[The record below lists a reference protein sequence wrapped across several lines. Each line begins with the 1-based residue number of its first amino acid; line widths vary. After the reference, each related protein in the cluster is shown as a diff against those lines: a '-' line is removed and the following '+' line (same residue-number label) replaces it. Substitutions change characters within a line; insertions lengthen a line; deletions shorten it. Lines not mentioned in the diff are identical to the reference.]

1 MDNRDNL
8 LEEQIKN
15 SYEKMPESLRPEN
28 IEQRLLS
35 MTQEERYNRSM
46 SEDIPNDNEVKRL
59 AKAGKSK
66 DAKSSRKKVIIPIA
80 IAASVLLAAGLG
92 TWFVLNRKS
101 AEVGDSKQ
109 GLAVTEDENSKEN
122 NSTENYKKAYR
133 RLKAYK
139 EYTERQIEV
148 IEDYDMVEEADAVA
162 ESTESAREFSS
173 NAKSEGEQAPT
184 TGGTPSFT
192 DTNVRTEGVGEA
204 DIAKTDGKYI
214 YVYDDFT
221 EHLNIY
227 SVEDGSIDKIG
238 TINVLKDDEQFDEM
252 YIYEDSLIL
261 IGKTGRYS
269 SDAETTVT
277 VYDIS
282 DRTDPKMEKKIV
294 QSGNYMSSRMVGNVV
309 YTFSQKTFNLD
320 EVKKRKYETYVP
332 EVDGEVLE
340 NGQIIVPDKSFCS
353 TYMVASS
360 IDVDSAEVVD
370 KMAMLGGADSFY
382 VSTENIYFVD
392 RFYDWNSY
400 NYEDSSS
407 IIKISY
413 EDGDFKYIGK
423 GTFPGYII
431 NDYSIDEYDG
441 YLRIVSTYR
450 DDDYTQYNGLFVLND
465 DLEQVSVIKKLAEG
479 ETIRSA
485 RFTGETAYFV
495 TFRNTDPLFAVDLSD
510 PENPKITDYLKIPG
524 FSAYLHPYGDDKLL
538 GIGYNTDESGFTNS
552 IKLSMF
558 DISDPYDIEEIETK
572 VLYDYSQASVL
583 QDRRAF
589 MFNPEDGTFGF
600 STMADLRFL
609 EDDWYKEYYEE
620 EYEDLIEHV
629 DLDKD
634 GVYYTVFDYDDEE
647 GFENLM
653 DEKLDEM
660 YGSLMS
666 TRGIVIGDYIYVVES
681 GSKVTSYDTENY
693 KQFDQSN

>member
-1 MDNRDNL
+1 MENRDNII
-8 LEEQIKN
+8 EEQLKN
-15 SYEKMPESLRPEN
+15 SVEN
-28 IEQRLLS
+28 IPDSLKPNNMEQRLLQ
-35 MTQEERYNRSM
+35 MTQEERFSRSM
-46 SEDIPNDNEVKRL
+46 SVDIPDDNETKRL
-59 AKAGKSK
+59 AKSDKSK
-66 DAKSSRKKVIIPIA
+66 DKKSGKKKVIIPMA
-80 IAASVLLAAGLG
+80 IAASVLLAAGVG
-92 TWFVLNRKS
+92 AYFMFNRASSKS
-101 AEVGDSKQ
+101 SDSSQ

-139 EYTERQIEV
+139 EYSERQIDV
-148 IEDYDMVEEADAVA
+148 IEEYEVMEESDMAA
-162 ESTESAREFSS
+162 ESTEAARQYS
-173 NAKSEGEQAPT
+173 NSAKSGDAELGT
-184 TGGTPSFT
+184 TGTTPSFT

-227 SVEDGSIDKIG
+227 SVEDGKIEKVG
-238 TINVLKDDEQFDEM
+238 TINVLKDGEQFDEM
-252 YIYEDSLIL
+252 YIYEDRLVL
-261 IGKTGRYS
+261 IGKIGSYYY
-269 SDAETTVT
+269 DKETTVT

-294 QSGNYMSSRMVGNVV
+294 QSGDYMSSRMVGNVV
-309 YTFSQKTFNLD
+309 YTFSQKSFELD
-320 EVKKRKYETYVP
+320 EIKKRKYESYVP

-340 NGQIIVPDKSFCS
+340 NGQIIVPDKSFCDS
-353 TYMVASS
+353 YMVATS
-360 IDVDSAEVVD
+360 INVDSVEVID

-382 VSTENIYFVD
+382 VSSNNIYFID
-392 RFYDWNSY
+392 RYYDWKRY
-400 NYEDSSS
+400 TYEDSSS
-407 IIKISY
+407 ITKISY
-413 EDGDFKYIGK
+413 DEGDFKYVGK

-441 YLRIVSTYR
+441 YLRLVSTYR
-450 DDDYTQYNGLFVLND
+450 DEDYTQYNGLFVFNN

-510 PENPKITDYLKIPG
+510 PENPKVTDYLKIPG

-538 GIGYNTDESGFTNS
+538 GIGYDTDESGITNS

-600 STMADLRFL
+600 STMADLRYL

-620 EYEDLIEHV
+620 EYDELIEHV

-634 GVYYTVFDYDDEE
+634 GVYYTVFDYDDDK

-653 DEKLDEM
+653 EEHLDEM
-660 YGSLMS
+660 YGNLMS

-693 KQFDQSN
+693 KQFDECN